1 MIRFAVALATL
12 LSTQAGAQSAPPLID
27 VRIVSVTSVGQAER
41 IAPGQRE
48 TAKRHGGPVTLV
60 VRETGI
66 GRARVVRIDGAVAA
80 PPSSTRPLCGVAVTP
95 GACRPGEPMT
105 GLEITYHLGEVARG
119 TIVTVQDTSAN
130 LPAQTLTAQIA
141 FA

>member
-1 MIRFAVALATL
+1 MIRFAVALAAL

-80 PPSSTRPLCGVAVTP
+80 PPSSTRPLCGAAVTP

-105 GLEITYHLGEVARG
+105 GLEITYHLGEVTRG
-119 TIVTVQDTSAN
+119 TVVTVQDTSAN